1 MCQRN
6 QPLRVSSDRQS
17 GRAAWVRS
25 GFVGPARG
33 ALDVGGAFPGG
44 VEGGVVLEE
53 EAEDDVE
60 LANGADSFA
69 EAGFHAGGAADLSV
83 EAIGPAGGGG
93 FEVFDEGLE
102 PEIEIGRHAALDE
115 R

>member
-17 GRAAWVRS
+17 GRAAWVRSDDIQAGSVNVLGRSVPGTGCCAFQGAFPMVRS

-53 EAEDDVE
+53 EAEDDIE

-69 EAGFHAGGAADLSV
+69 EAGL
-83 EAIGPAGGGG
+83 
-93 FEVFDEGLE
+93 
-102 PEIEIGRHAALDE
+102 
-115 R
+115 